1 MCIDGNY
8 AGNSIFSIGISENN
22 IDFINK
28 EIETNLLLKIKYLNK
43 NIYEIQIT
51 FDNKLFQNITSY
63 GFYNEKLLILTF
75 YIRFNYTFIKENIE
89 YQIINNGF
97 STINFDNLYK
107 KKCINVGFS
116 TSNQIDLENIIDNR
130 FYTII
135 SSSFNIKKI

>member
-116 TSNQIDLENIIDNR
+116 TSNPNLTVLNHLDVCLE
-130 FYTII
+130 
-135 SSSFNIKKI
+135 

>member
-28 EIETNLLLKIKYLNK
+28 EIETNLLLKIKYLSK
-43 NIYEIQIT
+43 NIYEIKIT

-63 GFYNEKLLILTF
+63 GFFNEKMSILTF
-75 YIRFNYTFIKENIE
+75 YIRFNYTFVKENIE
-89 YQIINNGF
+89 YQIINNGT
-97 STINFDNLYK
+97 STINFNNLYK
-107 KKCINVGFS
+107 KKCISVGFS
-116 TSNQIDLENIIDNR
+116 TSNQIDFENLLNSR
-130 FYTII
+130 VYTII

>member
-51 FDNKLFQNITSY
+51 FDNKLFQNITSIMKSRKSV
-63 GFYNEKLLILTF
+63 KLLIVYMLLLT
-75 YIRFNYTFIKENIE
+75 
-89 YQIINNGF
+89 
-97 STINFDNLYK
+97 LYK
-107 KKCINVGFS
+107 R
-116 TSNQIDLENIIDNR
+116 L
-130 FYTII
+130 
-135 SSSFNIKKI
+135 